1 MAAGQIMARG
11 GFFFNFVKPMKK
23 DSKPFIDIESIND
36 LYDLVQYPRPRH
48 PLVSVIDHTDFYAK
62 RPKSDSLFRFGFY
75 TISCKK
81 FEGLLYYGKSQYDFR
96 EGSLMFTAPGQVI
109 GSSPDVKVDEG
120 WALFFHPDLLHGTT
134 LGSKMH
140 QYSFFHYEVNEA
152 LHISEEE
159 SKIIKDGVE
168 KIDREYMHA
177 IDKHTQSVIVSNIE
191 LLLNYC
197 NRFYDRQF
205 YTRAKVN
212 ADVVQRFEALLK
224 DYFSQSVLIETGLP
238 AVTYFAS
245 KLNLSPNYLS
255 DLLQKFTGKSTVE
268 HIHLELVEKAKSL
281 LWGTENSISE
291 IAYELGFEYPSHFTK
306 IFKAK
311 TGKSP
316 SEYRNYN

>member
-1 MAAGQIMARG
+1 
-11 GFFFNFVKPMKK
+11 MKK
-23 DSKPFIDIESIND
+23 TVPSYIEIESIAD
-36 LYDLVQYPRPRH
+36 LHAMVQYSPPRH
-48 PLVSVIDHTDFYAK
+48 PLVSVIDHEDFYAK
-62 RPKSDSLFRFGFY
+62 RPKADVLYRFGFY

-81 FEGLLYYGKSQYDFR
+81 FEGLLYYGKGQYDFR
-96 EGSLMFTAPGQVI
+96 EGSLMFSAPGQVI
-109 GSSPDVKVDEG
+109 GASPDVKVDEG
-120 WALFFHPDLLHGTT
+120 WALFFHPDLLHGTS
-134 LGSKMH
+134 LGKKM
-140 QYSFFHYEVNEA
+140 QEYSFFHYEVNEA

-159 SKIIKDGVE
+159 SKVIKDCVDM
-168 KIDREYMHA
+168 IAREYASA

-212 ADVVQRFEALLK
+212 ADVVQRFERLLK
-224 DYFSQSVLIETGLP
+224 DYFRGDAPIETGIP
-238 AVTYFAS
+238 PVSYFAS
-245 KLNLSPNYLS
+245 RLNLSTNYLS

-281 LWGTENSISE
+281 LWDTEHTISE
-291 IAYELGFEYPSHFTK
+291 IAYELGFEYPSHFAK

-316 SEYRNYN
+316 SEYRNVN

>member
-1 MAAGQIMARG
+1 
-11 GFFFNFVKPMKK
+11 MKK
-23 DSKPFIDIESIND
+23 TVPSYIDIESISD
-36 LYDLVQYPRPRH
+36 LHTLVQYSPPRH
-48 PLVSVIDHTDFYAK
+48 PLVSVIDHKDFYAK
-62 RPKSDSLFRFGFY
+62 RPKTNAFYRFGFY

-81 FEGLLYYGKSQYDFR
+81 FDGLLHYGKSQYDFR
-96 EGSLMFTAPGQVI
+96 EGSLMFTGPGQVI
-109 GSSPDVKVDEG
+109 GAGPDVHVHEG
-120 WALFFHPDLLHGTT
+120 WALFFHPDLLHGTS
-134 LGSKMH
+134 LGKKMH
-140 QYSFFHYEVNEA
+140 EYSFFHYEVNEA

-159 SKIIKDGVE
+159 AIIIKDCVDM
-168 KIDREYMHA
+168 IAREYQQS

-224 DYFSQSVLIETGLP
+224 DYFSQEVLIETGLP
-238 AVTYFAS
+238 PVTYFAA

-255 DLLQKFTGKSTVE
+255 DLLQKFTGKSTLE

-281 LWGTENSISE
+281 LWDTDHSISE
-291 IAYELGFEYPSHFTK
+291 IAYELGFEHPSHFTK
-306 IFKAK
+306 VFKAK

-316 SEYRNYN
+316 REYRNVN